1 MYKSKS
7 LLVFIFIVISTIK
20 VQSQKISF
28 DRIEKDGV
36 RHIGT
41 ESLKVKIDDANYDFS
56 LTVFS
61 ESNSNNYCLLVSSIN
76 KIEENCV
83 LLLKLGN
90 EETIKL
96 IANNVH
102 VGQIDYPKYNP
113 VIGSSSI
120 SGIMSTQKVDYY
132 VSIYPLDTE
141 LLDKIESFGIT
152 KTRIAFYNNYYEKNW
167 INDWNNDKLGK
178 FIKKSRLKLE
188 EELNSKKSIEN
199 GF

>member
-41 ESLKVKIDDANYDFS
+41 ESLKVKMDDANYDFS

-76 KIEENCV
+76 KIEKNSV
-83 LLLKLGN
+83 LLL
-90 EETIKL
+90 
-96 IANNVH
+96 
-102 VGQIDYPKYNP
+102 
-113 VIGSSSI
+113 
-120 SGIMSTQKVDYY
+120 
-132 VSIYPLDTE
+132 
-141 LLDKIESFGIT
+141 
-152 KTRIAFYNNYYEKNW
+152 
-167 INDWNNDKLGK
+167 
-178 FIKKSRLKLE
+178 
-188 EELNSKKSIEN
+188 
-199 GF
+199 